1 MYPTTHPQLG
11 RDTLVRVPDLILLY
25 RYEVSNTNILYTT
38 LGTPT
43 TEPGSSL
50 IFVISTKPAD

>member
-1 MYPTTHPQLG
+1 MYYTHPPTLG
-11 RDTLVRVPDLILLY
+11 RDPLERVPDLILLY

-43 TEPGSSL
+43 PSQA
-50 IFVISTKPAD
+50 VR